1 MSDYNESADIAE
13 NQLKRIS
20 PSMCYAKWSQ
30 MSMHLTNGTTHSCYH
45 PPLHKIDVKEIVD
58 NPSALHNT
66 KQKKKERKQMLA
78 GERPEGCSYCWK
90 IEDQGGRSDRIYRS
104 GEQWAQNSKTD
115 IIESLDT
122 GDVIPRYVEVNFNQA
137 CNLKCSYC
145 SPHLSTAWEEEVTK
159 FGPYNIIDN
168 KGKSAQHN
176 NIEYLAK
183 DGLMPLKGKQADNPY
198 VTAFWKWWPDLY
210 KKLEVFRITGGEP

>member
-104 GEQWAQNSKTD
+104 GEQWNVRELRQGAHTVAPEKCILS
-115 IIESLDT
+115 SCAAW
-122 GDVIPRYVEVNFNQA
+122 YVQVW
-137 CNLKCSYC
+137 CN
-145 SPHLSTAWEEEVTK
+145 
-159 FGPYNIIDN
+159 
-168 KGKSAQHN
+168 
-176 NIEYLAK
+176 
-183 DGLMPLKGKQADNPY
+183 
-198 VTAFWKWWPDLY
+198 
-210 KKLEVFRITGGEP
+210 GGCLG